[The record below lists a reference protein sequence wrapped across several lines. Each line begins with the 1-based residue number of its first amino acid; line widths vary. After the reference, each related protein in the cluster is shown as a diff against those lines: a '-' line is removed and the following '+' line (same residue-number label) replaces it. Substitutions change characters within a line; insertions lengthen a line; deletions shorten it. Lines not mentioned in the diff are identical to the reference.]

1 MLYADH
7 FKLHAASRSVHSLPS
22 LLVAADALRNPE
34 LVTVF
39 CKGNVKNCDWLE
51 LKQHYSTTGAAAKEM
66 PFGCRAKDSECYV
79 QRYPDLLQG
88 FCGGSVQGCDWFR
101 VVEHW
106 SRVGLTEARVF
117 SCAPHPN
124 PDHNPNPNPNPSPS
138 PNPSP
143 NPTTRRRCTSTRF
156 RSIAVAAAAAASVAA
171 PEPAASNGDEVY
183 GFRRVTN

>member
-124 PDHNPNPNPNPSPS
+124 PDHNPNPNPNP
-138 PNPSP
+138 N
-143 NPTTRRRCTSTRF
+143 
-156 RSIAVAAAAAASVAA
+156 AVQEGRIPQQAVRTAAA
-171 PEPAASNGDEVY
+171 
-183 GFRRVTN
+183 RVTALILASQHNRRAKRLD